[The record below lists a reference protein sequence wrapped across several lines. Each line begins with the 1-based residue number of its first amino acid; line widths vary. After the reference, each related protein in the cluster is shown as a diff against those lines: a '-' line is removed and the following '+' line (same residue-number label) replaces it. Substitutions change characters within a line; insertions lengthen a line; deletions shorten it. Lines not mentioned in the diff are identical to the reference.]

1 MAQISRKGY
10 GQVEPNHLS
19 AQKTG
24 QIYAQLPAATVGQNG
39 ALTAIAQLEQGQF
52 LKYDYANGAADLTG
66 TGEWLL
72 VYCEEKLYDERKQGH
87 KNFVLKADDFTDGFI
102 YPRLFRVELGD
113 IFTTNTFGANT
124 SDTAEV
130 NGIALVEG
138 EYVDVNASTGFLK
151 KATTLNDAT
160 VPAFQVAKVY
170 TMPDGQPGV
179 KLQRVK

>member
-24 QIYAQLPAATVGQNG
+24 QIYAQLPAATVGQDG

-66 TGEWLL
+66 AGEWLL
-72 VYCEEKLYDERKQGH
+72 VYCEEKLYDERKRHH
-87 KNFVLKADDFTDGFI
+87 KDFVLKADDFTDGFI
-102 YPRLFRVELGD
+102 YPRLLRVEPGD

-130 NGIALVEG
+130 NGIALVEKD
-138 EYVDVNASTGFLK
+138 YVVVGNDGFLAK
-151 KATTLNDAT
+151 GTAEGKAPL
-160 VPAFQVAKVY
+160 FQVAKVY